1 MLEKDAGRRY
11 QFWKDVLDDLDALLG
26 VSAAEGGATGEY
38 KMRAVQIPGEEDATA
53 ETVEKKS
60 PPVKK
65 RKWLAGVAVA
75 VALLVVTLV
84 AFLSGKGKGKMN
96 GSAPSYGGNP
106 AESAAPPK
114 PPFQAAKPKFKA
126 PAPKTV
132 VAKLAAAAKNKTE
145 PKSVEK
151 VPATPKSAETAESK
165 PSAKVPAKPSPAA
178 AAYAENAKKI
188 AEALQMYANVF
199 DGAFPKPDGPAG
211 LDVLRKKGFIE
222 DPNVFAPPGTKR
234 PPLKK
239 DEPLTEENCDYVYRG
254 GLTEKAPPDT
264 PVLWSKPENHKASG
278 VVLYANGDVET
289 LGGEDWR
296 KRGESL
302 GKK

>member
-1 MLEKDAGRRY
+1 MD
-11 QFWKDVLDDLDALLG
+11 
-26 VSAAEGGATGEY
+26 
-38 KMRAVQIPGEEDATA
+38 
-53 ETVEKKS
+53 
-60 PPVKK
+60 
-65 RKWLAGVAVA
+65 
-75 VALLVVTLV
+75 
-84 AFLSGKGKGKMN
+84 
-96 GSAPSYGGNP
+96 GSAPSDGGNP

-132 VAKLAAAAKNKTE
+132 VAKLAAAAKNTTE

-151 VPATPKSAETAESK
+151 VPAAPKSAETAESK
-165 PSAKVPAKPSPAA
+165 PTAKIPAKPSPAA

-264 PVLWSKPENHKASG
+264 PVLWSKPENHKDSG
-278 VVLYANGDVET
+278 VVLYVNGDVET
-289 LGGEDWR
+289 LVGEDWR
-296 KRGESL
+296 KRVESL